1 MVLHARAHVITA
13 HCHAGIS
20 SCDVDIVHTQQG
32 QYTRS
37 ASGLCVG
44 TGKVFY
50 QGSHAQNVARPRK
63 LSQSY
68 LLVKMIEI
76 NGFNRVARIRR
87 RCGCRVRVYLREG
100 VLEGRDGAVQGA
112 R

>member
-44 TGKVFY
+44 AD
-50 QGSHAQNVARPRK
+50 AQCPCSYPVARPRK

>member
-20 SCDVDIVHTQQG
+20 SCDVDIVHTQ
-32 QYTRS
+32 
-37 ASGLCVG
+37 
-44 TGKVFY
+44 
-50 QGSHAQNVARPRK
+50 HAQNVARPRK

-76 NGFNRVARIRR
+76 NGFNRAARIRR

>member
-1 MVLHARAHVITA
+1 MALHARAHVITA

-37 ASGLCVG
+37 ASALCVG
-44 TGKVFY
+44 TGKE
-50 QGSHAQNVARPRK
+50 GSHAQNVARPRT

-76 NGFNRVARIRR
+76 NGFHRVARIRR
-87 RCGCRVRVYLREG
+87 RCRCRVRVYLREG